1 MKRQAG
7 STLRWVKVLLWT
19 STVGVTVIVNPFTG
33 YDPINLV
40 KMLVLVTASL
50 ALIPYLFV
58 FAHTL
63 NRLGRIL
70 LSLGLLMISG
80 ELGAGLQE
88 Y

>member
-50 ALIPYLFV
+50 A
-58 FAHTL
+58 
-63 NRLGRIL
+63 
-70 LSLGLLMISG
+70 
-80 ELGAGLQE
+80 
-88 Y
+88 